1 MSVQP
6 RRIASAAQLM
16 LHRRHNFTRTRVRTR
31 SIKHFTLFSFLSF
44 SFGLAAAQGA
54 SSKEP
59 PKCLVRGQVVHEPG
73 GQPLKKVTVKLNP
86 EDKENGTTYKAMSD
100 LEGRFKFEKIE
111 AGDYTLTIDRN
122 GFLETG
128 KQKGVHKLNLRP
140 GDEVK
145 DVVLRMQPSAVIN
158 GKILDNDGDPLPGV
172 SITVRKPGTSSPQ
185 RGIVSTGYTD
195 DLGEYRIGNLRPGRY
210 LIEANLIDY
219 SFEPEATVKMAD
231 ETRETAPY
239 TTYYPG
245 GTDKSQAATIELRA
259 GDEVAINLTLTY
271 GPAYRVRGTLV
282 GMPDLAGA
290 DANMVLRPKDQGPWG
305 PSQFAATVKRD
316 GSFEI
321 PKLLPGE
328 YRAILYKL
336 DGTDFHIYQAA
347 QVVVVRDSDV
357 DNLRLSPESDA
368 DVHGQFRTEH
378 GEKLNWA
385 LFTFTLDSGE
395 KEPEYDMNWPGPST
409 RGQLRADGSFDIK
422 KVPPGKYRVT
432 LNSDTSAQAFYIKS
446 VSLGSKDVADSG
458 FSVSGGSWSL
468 DVVLSSE
475 SATLEG
481 AVIDSKDR
489 PVADAV
495 VIAVPDAEHRRRHD
509 LFKKTLSD
517 QNGHFVLQ
525 GLRPGEYSA
534 LAFEE
539 LDDDYRDPDFLQ
551 PFEDKAVRVR
561 VDKGEHKPLALK
573 VIATE

>member
-31 SIKHFTLFSFLSF
+31 SIKHFTLVSFLSF

-59 PKCLVRGQVVHEPG
+59 PKCLVQGQVVHEPG

-100 LEGRFKFEKIE
+100 LEGRFKFEKVE

-140 GDEVK
+140 GNEVK

-290 DANMVLRPKDQGPWG
+290 DANMVLRPKDQGPGVPVNSPRPSSAMARSKFRSCCQASIEPSYISWTGPISTSTRQHRSSWSGTLTWTICVSPPSLTPTCTDNSERNMVRSSTG
-305 PSQFAATVKRD
+305 PS
-316 GSFEI
+316 S
-321 PKLLPGE
+321 PLPL
-328 YRAILYKL
+328 I
-336 DGTDFHIYQAA
+336 
-347 QVVVVRDSDV
+347 
-357 DNLRLSPESDA
+357 
-368 DVHGQFRTEH
+368 
-378 GEKLNWA
+378 
-385 LFTFTLDSGE
+385 
-395 KEPEYDMNWPGPST
+395 
-409 RGQLRADGSFDIK
+409 
-422 KVPPGKYRVT
+422 PGKR
-432 LNSDTSAQAFYIKS
+432 
-446 VSLGSKDVADSG
+446 SLS
-458 FSVSGGSWSL
+458 
-468 DVVLSSE
+468 
-475 SATLEG
+475 T
-481 AVIDSKDR
+481 I
-489 PVADAV
+489 
-495 VIAVPDAEHRRRHD
+495 
-509 LFKKTLSD
+509 
-517 QNGHFVLQ
+517 
-525 GLRPGEYSA
+525 
-534 LAFEE
+534 
-539 LDDDYRDPDFLQ
+539 
-551 PFEDKAVRVR
+551 
-561 VDKGEHKPLALK
+561 
-573 VIATE
+573 